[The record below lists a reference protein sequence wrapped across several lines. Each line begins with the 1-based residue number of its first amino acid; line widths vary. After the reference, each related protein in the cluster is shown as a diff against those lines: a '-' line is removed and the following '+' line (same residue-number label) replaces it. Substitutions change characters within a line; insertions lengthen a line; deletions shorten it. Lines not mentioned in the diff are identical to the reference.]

1 MNKKKPKNK
10 KSLKKL
16 NNEMKLEIKDNS
28 FGYKLMRKIKYLRT
42 EPQKKKN
49 GKERWQ
55 LTIKKHLQ
63 KELA

>member
-1 MNKKKPKNK
+1 MNKKKAKNK

-42 EPQKKKN
+42 EPQKKKT
-49 GKERWQ
+49 ERN
-55 LTIKKHLQ
+55 
-63 KELA
+63 AGS